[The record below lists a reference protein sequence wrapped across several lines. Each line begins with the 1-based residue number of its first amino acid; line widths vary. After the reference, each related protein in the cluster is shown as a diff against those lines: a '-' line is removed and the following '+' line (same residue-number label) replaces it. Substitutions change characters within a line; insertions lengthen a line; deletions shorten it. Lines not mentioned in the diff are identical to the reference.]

1 MKIFKRKKIPIRRTE
16 VIRNI
21 VKKFTLTVRNFKKG
35 SAIKTVSVR
44 ISKVAAKYRPLS
56 GRTTPISKRLTA
68 KNINAKYAIR
78 DFKKF
83 FIFLGSH
90 ML

>member
-1 MKIFKRKKIPIRRTE
+1 MNIFNKKRIPIKRTE

-21 VKKFTLTVRNFKKG
+21 VKKFTFTVRNFKKG
-35 SAIKTVSVR
+35 SAIRTVSVR
-44 ISKVAAKYRPLS
+44 ISKVAAKYKSPS
-56 GRTTPISKRLTA
+56 GRIIPLPKILTA

-83 FIFLGSH
+83 FIFKGSH